1 MSLNL
6 DHYKYKGRRRRRS
19 RSPLWRV
26 LLLLILDLAGIYFLY
41 TQWVDP
47 VNGPA
52 LPTANTPTPRPTP
65 TRSAVS
71 WSADAIDAY
80 WDGRLTES
88 VASYRQALNL
98 EPDQTELYV
107 DLARLLIFRGYP
119 EQALDLT
126 AEALRREP
134 ENAMALAVRGL
145 AYDWLGLPEETIPLC
160 DQALALDPALPEAYA
175 YRAEAYVD
183 LGNWLQA
190 NTDIEKA
197 LELEPEN
204 VDVLRTQGYVL
215 EVQGNYSAAIQAYRE
230 ALDLHPG
237 LSYIY
242 RALGRN
248 YEALGNFTRAEEVY
262 EEAIAADPE
271 SVASLDQLAW
281 SYLLRGDYEQ
291 VEQYLSS
298 ALEIDPNYWPALG
311 HMGTYQFQRRNY
323 EGAIPRFTDAIRY
336 GEAASRRRTVS
347 FQLTLESADQIG
359 AEPGGEAVAQGIF
372 VHPADVTY
380 PMRAMIAGV
389 EDGSTIQ
396 GYVRFTPLDG
406 RYVIVLEGLPAP
418 TLGRAYVGWFDTLL
432 TPEETQVHTPALRP
446 DAEGRIDENDI
457 TGPVKGP
464 PIEHYYTLALSHY
477 FLDQCSEATPY
488 INVALR
494 IDPEDANALETR
506 RLCGG
511 P

>member
-6 DHYKYKGRRRRRS
+6 DRYSYKSRRRRR

-26 LLLLILDLAGIYFLY
+26 LLLLILDAIGIFYLY
-41 TQWVDP
+41 TQWVEP
-47 VNGPA
+47 MGNPG
-52 LPTANTPTPRPTP
+52 LPMSSTATPMPTP

-71 WSADAIDAY
+71 WSADAVDAY
-80 WDGRLTES
+80 WAGRLSES
-88 VASYRQALNL
+88 VEAYRQALDL
-98 EPDQTELYV
+98 EPDQPELYV

-126 AEALRREP
+126 AEALRRQP
-134 ENAMALAVRGL
+134 ENPMALAVRGL

-183 LGNWLQA
+183 LGNWIQA
-190 NTDIEKA
+190 NTDVEKA
-197 LELEPEN
+197 LELADNN
-204 VDVLRTQGYVL
+204 VDVLRTQGYVQ
-215 EVQGNYSAAIQAYRE
+215 EVQGNYSAAIQAYRQALE
-230 ALDLHPG
+230 AHSG

-262 EEAIAADPE
+262 EAAIAAGPE
-271 SVASLDQLAW
+271 DAASLDQLAW
-281 SYLLRGDYEQ
+281 SYLLQGNYEE
-291 VEQYLSS
+291 VEQYLDR
-298 ALEIDPNYWPALG
+298 ALEIAPNYWPALG

-323 EGAIPRFTDAIRY
+323 EGAIPRFEAAVRY
-336 GEAASRRRTVS
+336 GEAASRRRAVS
-347 FQLTLESADQIG
+347 FQITLEPVGEIG
-359 AEPGGEAVAQGIF
+359 AEPAGEIVAQGTF
-372 VHPADVTY
+372 LHPPDLTY
-380 PMRAMIAGV
+380 PMRAMIAG
-389 EDGSTIQ
+389 EEAYAETQ
-396 GYVRFTPLDG
+396 GHIRFTPLDG
-406 RYVIVLEGLPAP
+406 RYMLTVDGLPAP
-418 TLGRAYVGWFDTLL
+418 PAGQVYVGWFDSLL
-432 TPEETQVHTPALRP
+432 TPEETQIHTEALRP
-446 DAEGRIDENDI
+446 DAEGRIEASGL

-464 PIEHYYTLALSHY
+464 PIEHYYTLALCHY
-477 FLDQCSEATPY
+477 FLDQCGEARPY

-494 IDPEDANALETR
+494 IDPEDANALETQ